1 MPTTPRTST
10 PYPAYSDV
18 PDVPADLQAL
28 ILALEPYVNLRYA
41 NTTARDA
48 DITSPIAGMQCSV
61 AGVPYVYTGSAWVA
75 VLTGGPQYTS
85 YVKQKTVTQSVTN
98 SVTLVNDTELFVTLD
113 PGTYRVELNLI
124 ATTASNILTSDI
136 QVMWTF
142 SGTATSQ
149 RQVIGPGPANID
161 VTGTSASA
169 ASGIIRSSSHNL
181 GTAVR
186 YGVDGNATTVI
197 EEDILFVVS
206 ASGVLQLQWAQ
217 AAANATATNVPSGA
231 RIYVTPLTAL

>member
-28 ILALEPYVNLRYA
+28 ILALEPYTNLRYA
-41 NTTARDA
+41 STSARDA

-75 VLTGGPQYTS
+75 VLTGGPQYTT
-85 YVKQKTVTQSVTN
+85 YIKQKTVTQSVTN
-98 SVTLVNDTELFVTLD
+98 SITLVDDSELQVNLD
-113 PGTYRVELNLI
+113 VGLYRVELNMI
-124 ATTASNILTSDI
+124 ATSAVTTPDI

-149 RQVIGPGPANID
+149 RQVIGPGPGNND
-161 VTGTSASA
+161 VTGSTTTAG
-169 ASGIIRSSSHNL
+169 SGIIRSSSHNL

-186 YGVDGNATTVI
+186 YGVDGNATSMIT
-197 EEDILFVVS
+197 EDILFTVTV
-206 ASGVLQLQWAQ
+206 AGVLKLQWAQ
-217 AAANATATNVPSGA
+217 AVANATSTNVPSGA